1 MPNEDGL
8 YPSAVTTIK
17 LDRSRSKDFDEE
29 ERLDRDAMEEDWLRE
44 RDLQMRKSIRNQE
57 DHVNTEVSSGE
68 MGTQSL
74 YSDLL

>member
-29 ERLDRDAMEEDWLRE
+29 ERLGRDVMEEDWLRE
-44 RDLQMRKSIRNQE
+44 RDLQTRKSVRNQE
-57 DHVNTEVSSGE
+57 DYVNMEVSSGD
-68 MGTQSL
+68 MGTHSL

>member
-1 MPNEDGL
+1 MPNKDGL

-17 LDRSRSKDFDEE
+17 LDRSRSKDFHEV

-44 RDLQMRKSIRNQE
+44 RDLQMRKSVRNQE
-57 DHVNTEVSSGE
+57 DYVNMEVSSGD
-68 MGTQSL
+68 MGTHSL